1 MNVTDAYKYYDSR
14 LKTFDAWPKQMTPDK
29 YRLAKCGFV
38 YSGKGDKVTCFRCG
52 LHLKDWE
59 RNDDPW
65 QEHYKW
71 SSQCDYLN
79 MTGWNRGLDVPDTFG
94 PTQGLPSEQQP
105 VNWDSRQQN
114 QPSNHRVQTLITLR
128 KDTKTVLISYNLYV

>member
-1 MNVTDAYKYYDSR
+1 MNVTDAYRDMTAYKYYDAR
-14 LKTFDAWPKQMTPDK
+14 LNTFDAWPKQMTPDK

-38 YSGKGDKVTCFRCG
+38 YSGKGDKVTCFQCG

-79 MTGWNRGLDVPDTFG
+79 MTGWSRGVDVPDEMTKGFTFG
-94 PTQGLPSEQQP
+94 TTAPQLGQLTTEPTIKPP
-105 VNWDSRQQN
+105 FTDSHYFMKR
-114 QPSNHRVQTLITLR
+114 
-128 KDTKTVLISYNLYV
+128 Y

>member
-94 PTQGLPSEQQP
+94 PTQGFTFGTTAHQLGQSTTEPTIKPPCTNSHYFAK
-105 VNWDSRQQN
+105 R
-114 QPSNHRVQTLITLR
+114 
-128 KDTKTVLISYNLYV
+128 Y